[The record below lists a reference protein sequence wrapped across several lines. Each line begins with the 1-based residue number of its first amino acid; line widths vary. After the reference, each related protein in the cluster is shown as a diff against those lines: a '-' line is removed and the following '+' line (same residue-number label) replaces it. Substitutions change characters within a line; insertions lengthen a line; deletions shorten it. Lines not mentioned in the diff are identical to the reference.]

1 MDKIRL
7 NNGVELPLIG
17 FGTYPMHGAECED
30 SVITAIQAGY
40 RMLDTAEA
48 YGNEE
53 EVGRGI
59 ARCGI
64 PREELTLVTKVDFKS
79 YDHALLS
86 VENSLKKLGTDYLD
100 LVLLHWPFA
109 NYYAAWRTL
118 EDLYRQGKIRAI
130 GVSNFNSDRLVDLIQ
145 YNQVVPAVNQVE
157 THLFCQRKE
166 SRRWMA
172 KYGVAP
178 MAYAPL
184 SRGRREDIFGGAV
197 ADIAGIHGKTE
208 AQVLLRFLIQ
218 EGVMVIPKSSR
229 PERIRG
235 NFDIFDFSLTEE
247 EMERLRAL
255 DEDAPLIG
263 NPENPEKVEIAKTW

>member
-130 GVSNFNSDRLVDLIQ
+130 GGNPSFLPAEGEPQVDGKIRSGPHGLRA
-145 YNQVVPAVNQVE
+145 PEPGTAGG
-157 THLFCQRKE
+157 HF
-166 SRRWMA
+166 RR
-172 KYGVAP
+172 
-178 MAYAPL
+178 
-184 SRGRREDIFGGAV
+184 SRGGYCRNPRQDGGTGA
-197 ADIAGIHGKTE
+197 AALPDSGGRYGHP
-208 AQVLLRFLIQ
+208 QVQPSGAHPGEF
-218 EGVMVIPKSSR
+218 
-229 PERIRG
+229 
-235 NFDIFDFSLTEE
+235 
-247 EMERLRAL
+247 
-255 DEDAPLIG
+255 
-263 NPENPEKVEIAKTW
+263 